1 MTINRKFL
9 HGLEKSSLIFIPEE
23 KKRIIL
29 ERFGTEPEPY
39 VWSDQD
45 IEVQI
50 PSFLGCGE
58 FVKSMQWNGARI
70 HCLPGCH
77 PNGEH

>member
-1 MTINRKFL
+1 MTINRKYL
-9 HGLEKSSLIFIPEE
+9 RELEKSSFIFIPEE

-50 PSFLGCGE
+50 SNFLGCGE
-58 FVKSMQWNGARI
+58 FVKSIQWNGGPDP
-70 HCLPGCH
+70 LPPGV
-77 PNGEH
+77 PS